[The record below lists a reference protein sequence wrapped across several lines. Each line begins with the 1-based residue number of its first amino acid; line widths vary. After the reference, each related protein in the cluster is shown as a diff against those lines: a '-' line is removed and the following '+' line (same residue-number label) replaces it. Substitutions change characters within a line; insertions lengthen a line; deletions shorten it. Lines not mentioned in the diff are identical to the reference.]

1 MMVNWPQDLKSQE
14 TAFNRNKIEQL
25 NLLSDKIFMLCSRK
39 EKVRL
44 VYKMPVNSAG
54 T

>member
-25 NLLSDKIFMLCSRK
+25 NLLSDKNIHVMFTQGKGKACLQNACK
-39 EKVRL
+39 FC
-44 VYKMPVNSAG
+44 
-54 T
+54 